1 MSFLNKI
8 NLKKLFIVSFISI
21 NLIFY
26 GSILLVEGYPETN
39 DILHIFKI
47 TSLDGT
53 LKFVND
59 YYPPGFAYYT
69 LLISNSLTKLS
80 FIIIYLGIQSSFLI
94 YIITEFLKESLNKIE
109 QFYLYC
115 FFLIFHFIIILT
127 IGFVHSDSIFILLL
141 YNGIILFVIGY
152 YLKNKFLV
160 YFVGALLIGLSII
173 FRHQGPIILFF
184 LFLLFLYYE
193 IISCNKKILYNYKK
207 YLIIIATLTTPFF
220 ISYFHLFF
228 IDAFSQSLTTG
239 KLYYYLHGDKL
250 SDWRDLKL
258 VYQSDHYLNF
268 NLVNEKIEHIVSI
281 TLNHI
286 RGVLRIVYPFIF
298 CFLITY
304 LISKRKIIL
313 FSLGIFLT
321 YLMIIL
327 PGYHAGYYPSLFIVY
342 IIIILNFREIIK
354 NKLSTFFIFVFLIGH
369 IIYLSNYH
377 VKYVVDSYK
386 LNKEINNNI
395 VPVLNEKK
403 LKYSNVFSDDYNFY
417 NTKLDGE
424 VHKLC
429 NWGGWFIKHP
439 YMKDYYPR
447 DVLKGKK
454 NKYCDI
460 KALITRDEEFAKLYI
475 GNKEFDEYFKFDIY
489 YLFLRN

>member
-184 LFLLFLYYE
+184 LFYYFCIMKLFLV
-193 IISCNKKILYNYKK
+193 IKKSC
-207 YLIIIATLTTPFF
+207 T
-220 ISYFHLFF
+220 
-228 IDAFSQSLTTG
+228 
-239 KLYYYLHGDKL
+239 
-250 SDWRDLKL
+250 
-258 VYQSDHYLNF
+258 
-268 NLVNEKIEHIVSI
+268 
-281 TLNHI
+281 
-286 RGVLRIVYPFIF
+286 
-298 CFLITY
+298 
-304 LISKRKIIL
+304 
-313 FSLGIFLT
+313 
-321 YLMIIL
+321 
-327 PGYHAGYYPSLFIVY
+327 
-342 IIIILNFREIIK
+342 IIK
-354 NKLSTFFIFVFLIGH
+354 SI
-369 IIYLSNYH
+369 
-377 VKYVVDSYK
+377 
-386 LNKEINNNI
+386 
-395 VPVLNEKK
+395 
-403 LKYSNVFSDDYNFY
+403 
-417 NTKLDGE
+417 
-424 VHKLC
+424 
-429 NWGGWFIKHP
+429 
-439 YMKDYYPR
+439 
-447 DVLKGKK
+447 
-454 NKYCDI
+454 
-460 KALITRDEEFAKLYI
+460 
-475 GNKEFDEYFKFDIY
+475 
-489 YLFLRN
+489 